1 MINVYNANTEK
12 EQINV
17 LSILLKLSE
26 EFDTNPKKQLMAG
39 DFNLFFNSKLDAQGG
54 NPSLRKKSLAK
65 LIDFKEN
72 YDLCGTWEVRITES
86 KRFTFIQKHSAGFIQ
101 RRLYY
106 ISGSNTL
113 EEYATTTKILTPIS
127 TDHSCTHFFQK
138 KKKKKT
144 IRCER
149 Y

>member
-1 MINVYNANTEK
+1 
-12 EQINV
+12 
-17 LSILLKLSE
+17 
-26 EFDTNPKKQLMAG
+26 MAG

-113 EEYATTTKILTPIS
+113 EEYSNTTNILTPI
-127 TDHSCTHFFQK
+127 
-138 KKKKKT
+138 
-144 IRCER
+144 
-149 Y
+149 